1 MLDVV
6 LVGPLDD
13 EEDEEEEEEEL
24 VLVLVTEPVPELELV
39 NVPSEE
45 VAPSLSVPLP
55 VLVEVSLP
63 LPLELP
69 PLLLLLDPLLTPP
82 IAYTKYASVP
92 PHISCLYPKQYALQ
106 LSLFETDPEGFS
118 SPQKHL
124 LWLYNAKYCD
134 PEHVCAHAPLD

>member
-13 EEDEEEEEEEL
+13 EEDEEDEEEL
-24 VLVLVTEPVPELELV
+24 VLVLVTEPVSELELV
-39 NVPSEE
+39 IEPSEE

-63 LPLELP
+63 LPLEP